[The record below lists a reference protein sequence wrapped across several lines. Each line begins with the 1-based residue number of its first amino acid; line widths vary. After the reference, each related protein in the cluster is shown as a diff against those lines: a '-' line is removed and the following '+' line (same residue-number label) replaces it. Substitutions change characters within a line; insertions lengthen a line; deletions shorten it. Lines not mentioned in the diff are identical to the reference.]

1 VMGFFKIGFQELFV
15 WDWLRTSI
23 LLMKDEGLIHFLP
36 NYLSWH
42 RASFSCPQ
50 TPASQ
55 TYNSHWILPLA
66 SWVSSL

>member
-36 NYLSWH
+36 NYLS
-42 RASFSCPQ
+42 
-50 TPASQ
+50 
-55 TYNSHWILPLA
+55 
-66 SWVSSL
+66 